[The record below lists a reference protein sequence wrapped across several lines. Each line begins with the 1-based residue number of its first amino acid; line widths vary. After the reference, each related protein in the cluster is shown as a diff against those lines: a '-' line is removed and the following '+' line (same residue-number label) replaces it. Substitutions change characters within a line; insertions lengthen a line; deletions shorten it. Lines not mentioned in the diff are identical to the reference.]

1 MAEPEE
7 DPAEAVQRLEA
18 ALERIAASVVRRRV
32 AALSDPARAELAS
45 RLDALIAQLR
55 AVLEGTEP
63 GPAPANDAGARPAGE
78 TSEGR

>member
-1 MAEPEE
+1 MAEPDE

-18 ALERIAASVVRRRV
+18 ALERIAASIVRRRV

-55 AVLEGTEP
+55 AVLDGAGP
-63 GPAPANDAGARPAGE
+63 GPAPANDAAERPAGE
-78 TSEGR
+78 TSDSR